1 MKYKCANLNDTNCII
16 KNLFKS
22 TFLFT
27 IYSHEE
33 NKYWFTEIF
42 RCVSNVRK
50 LKFSFKYGDPSNKL
64 DAVRCRHDPMQTC
77 EQCLTV
83 SDSAAI

>member
-1 MKYKCANLNDTNCII
+1 MIFFSYYEESFQVNL
-16 KNLFKS
+16 S
-22 TFLFT
+22 
-27 IYSHEE
+27 IYNILNSNEE